1 MLEAG
6 KTGADRAATGRAP
19 PLNSNLDRC
28 GGVVMKLPIQDR
40 HAAGKALAGLLLDRY
55 REQDV
60 IVLALPRGGVPV
72 AIEVA
77 SALEAPLDVLM
88 IRKLGVPFRSELS
101 MGAIASGG
109 VRVLNAEVIRLAS
122 VDRETIEE
130 VISIENRDLER
141 RERLYRGD
149 RARPSLT
156 HRCVIIVDDGAATG
170 ATMDAAI
177 QAVRQ
182 LGPDRVV
189 AALPVAPPEVVA
201 MLEEDADEV
210 VCLATPAPFF
220 GIAPWYRDY
229 AEVSDADVRS
239 LLRGVPVAT

>member
-1 MLEAG
+1 
-6 KTGADRAATGRAP
+6 
-19 PLNSNLDRC
+19 
-28 GGVVMKLPIQDR
+28 MKLPIQDR
-40 HAAGKALAGLLLDRY
+40 RAAGKALSGLLVDRY
-55 REQDV
+55 REQDDV

-77 SALEAPLDVLM
+77 NALSAPLDVLA
-88 IRKLGVPFRSELS
+88 IRKLGVPFRSELA

-182 LGPDRVV
+182 LGPDRIVV
-189 AALPVAPPEVVA
+189 ALPVAPPEVVA

-210 VCLATPAPFF
+210 VCLAMPAPFF

-239 LLRGVPVAT
+239 LLRGAPVAT

>member
-1 MLEAG
+1 
-6 KTGADRAATGRAP
+6 
-19 PLNSNLDRC
+19 
-28 GGVVMKLPIQDR
+28 MKLPIRNRQV
-40 HAAGKALAGLLLDRY
+40 AGTALAGLLLDRY
-55 REQDV
+55 QDQDV

-77 SALEAPLDVLM
+77 NALGAPLDVLM
-88 IRKLGVPFRSELS
+88 IRKLAVPFRSELA

-109 VRVLNAEVIRLAS
+109 VRVLNPEVIRHAG

-130 VISIENRDLER
+130 VISMENRELER
-141 RERLYRGD
+141 CERLFRGD
-149 RARPSLT
+149 RARPALT

-189 AALPVAPPEVVA
+189 VALPVAPPEVVA

-220 GIAPWYRDY
+220 GIAPWYREY
-229 AEVSDADVRS
+229 ADISDAEVRS
-239 LLRGVPVAT
+239 LLRDEPVTT